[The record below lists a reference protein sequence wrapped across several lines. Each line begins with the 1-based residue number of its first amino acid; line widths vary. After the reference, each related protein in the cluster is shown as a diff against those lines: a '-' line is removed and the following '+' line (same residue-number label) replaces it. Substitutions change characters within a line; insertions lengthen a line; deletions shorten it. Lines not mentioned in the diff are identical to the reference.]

1 MGSLLNTAPADCALT
16 WPNSGFTAV
25 RRLAQRTAVCLS
37 GRDGQAGGPAFAW
50 AWTGSTG
57 AWVSFPVGGTVG
69 AGRPGRG
76 LGPRVNPVVIGAAQA
91 SAGSG
96 GAGCG
101 RRSNSR
107 QCHVTR
113 RRKGQAPSSPADE
126 GLPEFALVHV
136 NVAVKS
142 FDDDK
147 QVVVLRAHKG
157 RSRGSVS
164 TVAALQLSGSVATLA
179 EVRPV
184 IEDEAIS
191 TGRDDGVGI
200 TRGSLTRPTGP
211 STILKRP
218 WR

>member
-1 MGSLLNTAPADCALT
+1 MLPGQPAAPLARA
-16 WPNSGFTAV
+16 FTAV
-25 RRLAQRTAVCLS
+25 RRLARRTAVCLS
-37 GRDGQAGGPAFAW
+37 GGDGQAGGPAFAR

-57 AWVSFPVGGTVG
+57 AWVSFSVGGTVG
-69 AGRPGRG
+69 AGRPRRG
-76 LGPRVNPVVIGAAQA
+76 LGPRVNPVVIGTAQGH
-91 SAGSG
+91 GSG
-96 GAGCG
+96 GAACG

-107 QCHVTR
+107 QRHVTR

-147 QVVVLRAHKG
+147 QVVVLRADKG
-157 RSRGSVS
+157 RSRRSVS

-184 IEDEAIS
+184 IEDGAIS
-191 TGRDDGVGI
+191 TGREDGGRPMAARRACLACGPRVPAGFRRRM
-200 TRGSLTRPTGP
+200 TGSD
-211 STILKRP
+211 
-218 WR
+218 